1 MPDKLLGR
9 RFEERSIGA
18 AGGCTSSDL
27 TILPEELIV
36 IENAHRAFTRV
47 VSEVPVRM
55 HSALRAEVLRGANE
69 ETEIRCLSPIMHG
82 HISGQRSH
90 AAQQRARN
98 TRHVHNLQEFP
109 MFKCVLVKRC
119 CPTSKSVRRPSP
131 APRAPFHSL
140 DVGASRAASALRGFA
155 CLTCFSSHASCSAS
169 ACKMLSLARYQCP
182 SLGKSTRRAVP
193 PSPLM
198 AAKSRSDCI
207 G

>member
-9 RFEERSIGA
+9 RIEERSIGA

-119 CPTSKSVRRPSP
+119 CPTSKTSEPSTTRPFSQLGRR
-131 APRAPFHSL
+131 
-140 DVGASRAASALRGFA
+140 
-155 CLTCFSSHASCSAS
+155 CFSRRLSTAWLR
-169 ACKMLSLARYQCP
+169 MLDMLLEPRVLLRKCMQDALPC
-182 SLGKSTRRAVP
+182 AVP
-193 PSPLM
+193 VSLI
-198 AAKSRSDCI
+198 R
-207 G
+207 